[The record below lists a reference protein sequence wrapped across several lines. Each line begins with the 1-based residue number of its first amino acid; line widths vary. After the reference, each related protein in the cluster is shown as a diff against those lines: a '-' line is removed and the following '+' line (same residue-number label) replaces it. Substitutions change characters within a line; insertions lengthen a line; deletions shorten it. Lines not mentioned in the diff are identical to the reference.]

1 MTRRPLEVEDLAV
14 DLAVLIHRMTDGFP
28 PQHRYEL
35 AKDIRR
41 SAVSVGSN
49 IAEGRGRK
57 TGTEFARSLD
67 IALGSARELEFQLRV
82 ANSLGFGTAEHRM
95 QADDLLN
102 RIVAMCLALRRH
114 ASAP

>member
-1 MTRRPLEVEDLAV
+1 MTKRSLDVEDLAV
-14 DLAVLIHRMTDGFP
+14 DLAVLIHQMTARFP
-28 PQHRYEL
+28 PEHRYEL
-35 AKDIRR
+35 ARDLRR

-82 ANSLGFGTAEHRM
+82 ANRLGFGTPEHRK
-95 QADDLLN
+95 QVNDLLN
-102 RIVAMCLALRRH
+102 RIVAMCLSPRRH
-114 ASAP
+114 ATAR